1 MQKFL
6 SLHLLTGIIRK
17 AEISQYWSTDPLLV
31 TAIFNNIMSRN
42 RYQSI
47 LELLH
52 FNDNTFYDAADP
64 GRDRLFNVRPLI
76 EHLVKRF
83 KEAYIP
89 SREIVIYEE
98 LTFWKGRLGFKQCI
112 PNKRWWFLIKVF
124 QVMRNK
130 WLPLEFVC
138 LPRWSKRL
146 SWRCCLDG
154 GPKLMLELYN
164 KGYHVYID
172 NWYTSLK
179 FFQYLESNG
188 TAACCTA
195 RKNRI
200 MPLWSLRNESLK
212 RGESVFRRSGNMMML
227 RCRDKKEVY
236 FLSTIHQ
243 MESVQTGK
251 KNKQGEDIIK
261 PVLVNH

>member
-76 EHLVKRF
+76 EHLIKRF

-98 LTFWKGRLGFKQCI
+98 LMFWKGRLGFKQCI
-112 PNKRWWFLIKVF
+112 PNKRWWFVIKVF

-138 LPRWSKRL
+138 LPWLCKRL

-154 GPKLMLELYN
+154 GAWQK
-164 KGYHVYID
+164 
-172 NWYTSLK
+172 
-179 FFQYLESNG
+179 
-188 TAACCTA
+188 
-195 RKNRI
+195 
-200 MPLWSLRNESLK
+200 WSS
-212 RGESVFRRSGNMMML
+212 
-227 RCRDKKEVY
+227 
-236 FLSTIHQ
+236 ST
-243 MESVQTGK
+243 
-251 KNKQGEDIIK
+251 
-261 PVLVNH
+261 